1 MKWFFAE
8 DFENDPNVDLQT
20 DVFDERYYLR
30 EVRKIK
36 ITIL

>member
-30 EVRKIK
+30 KIK
-36 ITIL
+36 IAIL

>member
-30 EVRKIK
+30 EIRKIK
-36 ITIL
+36 IAIL